1 VGISLNNSLERSAII
16 DDIKFAFSSRTIIVI
31 LAISHLVRL
40 VFHFFVLPNSPSGF
54 GPDEGTYA
62 ALAKHVAQGL
72 PVEEFPSYGANLYNS
87 AKSIMLPSALLVEL
101 GIDELSSVRTIASI
115 YGLASSLVLV
125 LCFLAVLKLSSQVFD
140 KPDTVF
146 DRKFLTLLLVFTFFP
161 SNFVWSTIGLRESG
175 SQFWLMTTFYLILK
189 LLDSTRRDLLKFTGL
204 CSLSLTL
211 AYGTRPETALVF
223 SVIALVT
230 SIVLLVKFRKVFPL
244 ITILLGVF
252 AGQAFTT
259 TPVTLAEES
268 LGAFQIVEQGLNQ
281 SFTPKPVESNQ
292 SATPKPVE
300 SNQSATPKPVESN
313 QSATPKPVESNQSAT
328 PKPVESNQSATPKPV
343 ESNRSATPKPVESN
357 QSATP
362 KPVES
367 NQSATPKPVE
377 SNQSATPKPVESLVG
392 KRNESVSA
400 NCTQE
405 NQIIQFEGQTFR
417 CKTSKSYQVEERDLT
432 KNLEQQILTAQILEY
447 KRNVN
452 ALEAQSALPYSTC
465 QNLSRDILTLIE
477 CNLKELPYRL
487 FAFLFRPLIFF
498 DQGSATLNFAAL
510 ENLGWMILVPLSV
523 LISLG
528 RRENSVDR
536 FINLGLTSYVL
547 LFASAAALY
556 EGNLG
561 TAFRHK
567 STILWPLI
575 FILMLA
581 PRILPK

>member
-313 QSATPKPVESNQSAT
+313 QSATPKPVES
-328 PKPVESNQSATPKPV
+328 
-343 ESNRSATPKPVESN
+343 
-357 QSATP
+357 
-362 KPVES
+362 
-367 NQSATPKPVE
+367 
-377 SNQSATPKPVESLVG
+377 LVG

-581 PRILPK
+581 PRILPKLSRRTRTIS